1 MGLSYSLTI
10 VWVGLNSGR
19 CPAVP
24 WQDMAS
30 RSCPLP
36 SRELGTVG
44 WVYTESW
51 GPRCRAWGCFLGLE
65 SLFGAGVPLFLLLVL
80 LALWGWVWCHLV
92 LAHPKALQQLLAPCG
107 HR

>member
-51 GPRCRAWGCFLGLE
+51 GPRCPPALCSEGKV
-65 SLFGAGVPLFLLLVL
+65 VPQ
-80 LALWGWVWCHLV
+80 C
-92 LAHPKALQQLLAPCG
+92 PPAPGSVCM
-107 HR
+107 HH